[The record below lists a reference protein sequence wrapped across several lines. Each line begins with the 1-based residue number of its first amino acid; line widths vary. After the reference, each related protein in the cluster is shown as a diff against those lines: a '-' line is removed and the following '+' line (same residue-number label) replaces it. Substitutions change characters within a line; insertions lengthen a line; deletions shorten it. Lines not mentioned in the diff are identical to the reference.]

1 MAASEELEKET
12 LQSPIAETGNR
23 QDNEEEKNSVYEPG
37 PVEAEIETDNNNN
50 NNNDDNGG
58 TVLQPSGTRTSS
70 VEYSVFSRNL
80 KRYVVVTASW
90 AGFFSP
96 LSSQIYFPTLNTL
109 AADLNVSISLINL
122 TLTSYMVRCDT
133 VLHPDS

>member
-23 QDNEEEKNSVYEPG
+23 HDEEEKSPVNEPG
-37 PVEAEIETDNNNN
+37 PAEAEVEKDNNN
-50 NNNDDNGG
+50 DSDNGG
-58 TVLQPSGTRTSS
+58 AVLQPSGTRTST
-70 VEYSVFSRNL
+70 VEYSVFSKNL

-96 LSSQIYFPTLNTL
+96 LSSQIYFPSLNTL

-122 TLTSYMVRCDT
+122 TLTSYMVRCHT
-133 VLHPDS
+133 VLHSDS